1 MGLETKEDEMSK
13 PIVFISHFKVK
24 EGKTEGLQQL
34 NEKVTAQLKTDKPG
48 TVGFLLF
55 MNQAATELSIVH
67 IFPDAE
73 SFDRHIEGAGERSNV
88 SLEFIEPTGRELY
101 GMPSDQAMEILEPPK
116 EYEMTFLRVP
126 KFSNGFLRLMKG

>member
-1 MGLETKEDEMSK
+1 MSG

-24 EGKTEGLQQL
+24 EGKSEGLLEL

-55 MNQAATELSIVH
+55 MNPAGTELSIVH
-67 IFPDAE
+67 VFPDAV
-73 SFDRHIEGAGERSNV
+73 SFDRHVEGVGERSNV

-101 GMPSDQAMEILEPPK
+101 GMPSDQVISMLTPPLESG
-116 EYEMTFLRVP
+116 MTFRHVSN
-126 KFSNGFLRLMKG
+126 FSNGFLRLMQG